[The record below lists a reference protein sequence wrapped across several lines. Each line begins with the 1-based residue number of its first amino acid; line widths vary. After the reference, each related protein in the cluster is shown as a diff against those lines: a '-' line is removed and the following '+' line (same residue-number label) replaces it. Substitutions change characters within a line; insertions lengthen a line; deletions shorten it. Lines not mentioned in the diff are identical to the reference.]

1 LTLRMFIL
9 AFTTFISAQS
19 VLMHLVD
26 DSHRVPTSNRYI
38 GLSRISLLLTG
49 FLSFTVDA
57 QLIDLHVKLLRK
69 ARKSFSTEKWEKA
82 LVKFCH
88 AYGLE
93 NSTEIESQGY
103 LKASLA
109 TKVKLL
115 KVCTQTTLT
124 LVF

>member
-1 LTLRMFIL
+1 MF
-9 AFTTFISAQS
+9 AQS
-19 VLMHLVD
+19 LLMYTVD
-26 DSHRVPTSNRYI
+26 DLHRVYALNRYT
-38 GLSRISLLLTG
+38 GLSRISLLCIDR
-49 FLSFTVDA
+49 FLSFAVDA
-57 QLIDLHVKLLRK
+57 QLVDLHVKLLRK

-93 NSTEIESQGY
+93 HSAEIESQGY

-115 KVCTQTTLT
+115 KV
-124 LVF
+124 